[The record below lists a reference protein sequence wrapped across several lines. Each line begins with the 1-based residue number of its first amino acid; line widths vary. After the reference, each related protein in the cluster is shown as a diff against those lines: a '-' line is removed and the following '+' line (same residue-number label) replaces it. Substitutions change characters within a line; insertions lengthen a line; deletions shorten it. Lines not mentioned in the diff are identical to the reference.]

1 MFLKSHLALLA
12 LACASAACQP
22 QAASAPAAALAPT
35 GPAAATPSAAKAADT
50 TATMLD
56 LLRRVDLTAA
66 WRGAPN
72 GAMDGFYGPD
82 NYRISFRIDTVRR
95 DEHRPNVFYF
105 EGRDRYK
112 RTITPFTGTLTVTRL
127 APLPDTVELEHRLGN
142 RAYSAFASFVLRE
155 DSTAKGSGH
164 CTGRAVLD
172 FQVNTKNQ
180 AAQASFGGVDSGWD
194 NPTRGCG
201 QVFRGVW
208 QDNRTGQRKPVAW
221 ATYYWVIV
229 PEVLSQLGLG
239 ERSEG
244 VNPELAR
251 YGWNTIMENDEWWAK
266 SPKPGLSL

>member
-1 MFLKSHLALLA
+1 MKKRYLLA
-12 LACASAACQP
+12 SLGLAAAACQP
-22 QAASAPAAALAPT
+22 QSSATQAAASQPAPAATPL
-35 GPAAATPSAAKAADT
+35 ATPNTPADT
-50 TATMLD
+50 TAAVLD
-56 LLRRVDLTAA
+56 LLRQVDLTAA
-66 WRGAPN
+66 WRGSPN

-112 RTITPFTGTLTVTRL
+112 RTIAPFTGTITVTRL
-127 APLPDTVELEHRLGN
+127 APLPDTVAMVHSFGD

-155 DSTAKGSGH
+155 DSTAKGAGH

-172 FQVNTKNQ
+172 FQVNAKNQ
-180 AAQASFGGVDSGWD
+180 AAQASFDGIDSGWD
-194 NPTRGCG
+194 NPTKGCG
-201 QVFRGVW
+201 QVCRGVW

-221 ATYYWVIV
+221 ATYYGAIV
-229 PEVLSQLGLG
+229 PEVLSKMGLG

-266 SPKPGLSL
+266 SPRPSLSL

>member
-1 MFLKSHLALLA
+1 MKKRYLLA
-12 LACASAACQP
+12 GLGLAAAACQP
-22 QAASAPAAALAPT
+22 QSTATQAAASQPTPTAAPLT
-35 GPAAATPSAAKAADT
+35 TQKTPADT
-50 TATMLD
+50 TAALLD
-56 LLRRVDLTAA
+56 LLRQVDLTTA
-66 WRGAPN
+66 WRGSPD

-82 NYRISFRIDTVRR
+82 NYRISFHIDTVRR

-105 EGRDRYK
+105 AGRDRYK

-127 APLPDTVELEHRLGN
+127 APLPDTVEMEHRLGN

-155 DSTAKGSGH
+155 DSTAKGAGH

-172 FQVNTKNQ
+172 FQVNAKNQ
-180 AAQASFGGVDSGWD
+180 AAQTMFGGVDSGWD
-194 NPTRGCG
+194 NPTKGCG

-221 ATYYWVIV
+221 ATSYWVIV
-229 PEVLSQLGLG
+229 PEVLSQMGLG

-266 SPKPGLSL
+266 SVKPNISL

>member
-1 MFLKSHLALLA
+1 MKKRYLLA
-12 LACASAACQP
+12 SLGLATAACQP
-22 QAASAPAAALAPT
+22 QSSATQAAASQPPVTAAPLAPKNL
-35 GPAAATPSAAKAADT
+35 PADT
-50 TATMLD
+50 TAAVLD
-56 LLRRVDLTAA
+56 LLRQVDLTTA
-66 WRGAPN
+66 WRGTPSET
-72 GAMDGFYGPD
+72 MDGFYGPD
-82 NYRISFRIDTVRR
+82 NYRISFHIDTLRR
-95 DEHRPNVFYF
+95 DAHRPNVFYF
-105 EGRDRYK
+105 QGRDRYK

-127 APLPDTVELEHRLGN
+127 APLPDTVAMEHRFGD

-155 DSTAKGSGH
+155 DSTVKGAGH

-172 FQVNTKNQ
+172 FQVNAKNQ
-180 AAQASFGGVDSGWD
+180 ARQASFDGIDSGWD

-208 QDNRTGQRKPVAW
+208 QDNRTGQHKPVAW
-221 ATYYWVIV
+221 ANFYGVIV

-239 ERSEG
+239 GRSEE